1 MQSGVKKSLAVY
13 SKEELKA
20 LAVKKLVESA
30 EKEKLSSSRK
40 EKKENFYEQ
49 LRASRKKD
57 EIKEFKTDDSPIK
70 GMMMS
75 DR

>member
-1 MQSGVKKSLAVY
+1 MFRKEIRGCIQSGVKKSMAFY

-20 LAVKKLVESA
+20 MAVKKLEESA

-57 EIKEFKTDDSPIK
+57 
-70 GMMMS
+70 
-75 DR
+75 

>member
-1 MQSGVKKSLAVY
+1 MQSGVKRSMAVY

-20 LAVKKLVESA
+20 LAVRKLEESA
-30 EKEKLSSSRK
+30 EKEKLSSSRR

-57 EIKEFKTDDSPIK
+57 EIKEFKAEDSPIK
-70 GMMMS
+70 GIVMS
-75 DR
+75 NR